1 MMRPQ
6 NMHAQPTAASPAP
19 SDATVIHQLQQRIA
33 QQEHALTMPC
43 DLVLWLDG
51 HGIIQHAHYATPHL
65 HCDEGTTPI
74 HHPITDYILDW
85 QPADFVQHWQ
95 AVQQA
100 PVQFTATYQITPTEA
115 VPVGIMAL
123 PLMAPPATPASPA
136 PEPPLLCWIIRDL
149 RPNRQMYTDLQQ
161 LQQVHADLVQRCI
174 AFAANVSHAMR
185 TPISTI
191 TGLISLIHDTRLDS
205 TQHNYVTMI
214 AQSSAAFHAIIADL
228 FDLVQIESGAIT
240 IAAEPFAPR
249 TMLADVYQ
257 PYMAQ
262 VQARGLSL
270 TATVDPTVP
279 EVLVGDEIQ
288 IRRILV
294 NLIANAVQGTE
305 AGTIHVTVTCECP
318 YYPCPP
324 VADTTPAPHC
334 TLQLTV
340 TDTGRDMD
348 TSLRA
353 QIFEP
358 FAQVRIAPTDTPQG
372 TGIGLAITKALVQA
386 MGGEIAVE
394 NQPQVSTTF
403 SVALPVV
410 GSTVSQHAA
419 ATSRT
424 VSEPTPP
431 DAVALYILI
440 VEDNPLNAQVLQYM
454 LARMGYPA
462 SIASSGQEALDLLQH
477 EPYNL
482 LLLDIQM
489 PGLDGLEVT
498 RQIRQRA
505 PDATT
510 PQIVAVTAY
519 TLAGARQRLLEAGF
533 DDYIEKPISSERL
546 QQALAAATERIVS
559 GADRTRPDL
568 SSTRH
573 APLVA
578 PVAAATDAE
587 SLPILDATVLH
598 DLMDVLGTGGDDLRN
613 IVALYQDDIQQRLQA
628 LDRLLAQDQYD
639 AAQRETHALVS
650 LAAQIGAVRLAALCE
665 QIEDRLRETPTT
677 ALALLEAMHTAFA
690 QACTMLHDLP
700 GGTQ

>member
-1 MMRPQ
+1 MPG
-6 NMHAQPTAASPAP
+6 QPTAASPAP
-19 SDATVIHQLQQRIA
+19 SDATVIHHLQQRIA
-33 QQEHALTMPC
+33 QQEHALTMLC

-51 HGIIQHAHYATPHL
+51 YGIIQHAHYATPHL
-65 HCDEGTTPI
+65 HHDAGPTPI
-74 HHPITDYILDW
+74 YHPITDYILDW

-123 PLMAPPATPASPA
+123 PLMAPPAVPVPASPT
-136 PEPPLLCWIIRDL
+136 PEPPRLCWIIRDL
-149 RPNRQMYTDLQQ
+149 RLNQQVYADLQQ
-161 LQQVHADLVQRCI
+161 LQQVYADLEQRCI
-174 AFAANVSHAMR
+174 AFAANVNHAMR

-191 TGLISLIHDTRLDS
+191 TGLISLLHDTRLDS

-214 AQSSAAFHAIIADL
+214 AQSSATLHAIIADL

-249 TMLADVYQ
+249 TLLADVCQ

-270 TATVDPTVP
+270 TATVDALVP
-279 EVLVGDEIQ
+279 ELLVGDEIQ

-294 NLIANAVQGTE
+294 NLIDNAVKVTE
-305 AGTIHVTVTCECP
+305 AGTIHVTVTCQCP
-318 YYPCPP
+318 YYPCLP
-324 VADTTPAPHC
+324 VPDTMPAPHC
-334 TLQLTV
+334 TLQLAV
-340 TDTGRDMD
+340 ADTGRGIDP
-348 TSLRA
+348 SLQA
-353 QIFEP
+353 QMFEP
-358 FAQVRIAPTDTPQG
+358 FVQAQIAPQATPQG

-394 NQPQVSTTF
+394 NQPQVGTTF
-403 SVALPVV
+403 SIALPVV

-419 ATSRT
+419 ATSQT
-424 VSEPTPP
+424 APEPTTP

-440 VEDNPLNAQVLQYM
+440 VEDNPLNAQVLQYL

-519 TLAGARQRLLEAGF
+519 ALAGARQQLLEAGF
-533 DDYIEKPISSERL
+533 NDYIEKPISSERL
-546 QQALAAATERIVS
+546 QQALAAATARIVS
-559 GADRTRPDL
+559 GVDRTRPDP
-568 SSTRH
+568 SSALY

-578 PVAAATDAE
+578 PVAAATHAE

-613 IVALYQDDIQQRLQA
+613 VVALYQDDIQQRLQA
-628 LDRLLAQDQYD
+628 LDRLLALHQYG

-665 QIEDRLRETPTT
+665 QLEDRLREAPTT
-677 ALALLEAMHTAFA
+677 ALALLEAAHTAFA

-700 GGTQ
+700 GGEQ

>member
-1 MMRPQ
+1 MMMCSQ
-6 NMHAQPTAASPAP
+6 NMHGQPKPASPALN
-19 SDATVIHQLQQRIA
+19 DATLGYHSQPHIA
-33 QQEHALTMPC
+33 QPEHALTMLC
-43 DLVLWLDG
+43 DLILWLDRY
-51 HGIIQHAHYATPHL
+51 GIIQHAHYPTPHL
-65 HCDEGTTPI
+65 RGGTETTAV
-74 HHPITDYILDW
+74 HRPITDYILDW
-85 QPADFVQHWQ
+85 QPADFGQHWR
-95 AVQQA
+95 AAQQA

-123 PLMAPPATPASPA
+123 PSLAPPATPASPA

-149 RPNRQMYTDLQQ
+149 RPNRQVYADLQQ
-161 LQQVHADLVQRCI
+161 LQQVHADLVQRYI

-214 AQSSAAFHAIIADL
+214 AQSSAALHAIIADL

-249 TMLADVYQ
+249 TMLADVCQ

-270 TATVDPTVP
+270 TTTVDPNVP

-288 IRRILV
+288 IRRILG

-305 AGTIHVTVTCECP
+305 AGTIHVTLTCQCP
-318 YYPCPP
+318 YYPCLP
-324 VADTTPAPHC
+324 VPDPMPAPHC
-334 TLQLTV
+334 TLRLAV
-340 TDTGRDMD
+340 EATGCNIDA
-348 TSLRA
+348 SLQA
-353 QIFEP
+353 QMFEP
-358 FAQVRIAPTDTPQG
+358 FAQAQIAPQA
-372 TGIGLAITKALVQA
+372 TGIGLAITKALVQT
-386 MGGEIAVE
+386 MGGEIVVE
-394 NQPQVSTTF
+394 SQPQVGTTF
-403 SVALPVV
+403 SVALPVTV
-410 GSTVSQHAA
+410 STVSQHAA
-419 ATSRT
+419 ATSHT
-424 VSEPTPP
+424 VPEPTTP

-498 RQIRQRA
+498 RQIRQRM
-505 PDATT
+505 PDATV

-519 TLAGARQRLLEAGF
+519 TLAGARQQLLEAGF
-533 DDYIEKPISSERL
+533 NDYIEKPISSERL

-568 SSTRH
+568 SSTLH

-613 IVALYQDDIQQRLQA
+613 VVALYQDDIQQRLQA
-628 LDRLLAQDQYD
+628 LDRLLALDQYG

-665 QIEDRLRETPTT
+665 QIEDRLRDAPTT
-677 ALALLEAMHTAFA
+677 ALALLEATHTAFA
-690 QACTMLHDLP
+690 HACTVLDDLS
-700 GGTQ
+700 GDAQ